1 MSFVRWR
8 RKRITRFK
16 RSPLRFVAESV
27 FIPFFFLGPLL
38 YPANNALTVSEYD
51 VASGRLPDAFDG
63 YVVVQVSDLHCK
75 EFGPRNDRLIAAIER
90 EKPDLIVVTGDLL
103 DCRHFKLDVIR
114 TLITRLVEL
123 APVYYVVGNHEADLS
138 QEYFDEVVDLVQ
150 DSGATALLGEQTR
163 IERGADHIALAG
175 VREPFFTEPYVE
187 KVDAQ
192 LRALTDDAAD
202 EFRILLSHRPE
213 ALPLYAKHR
222 FDLVFAGHAHGGQF
236 RIPWLCPNGL
246 NAPGQG
252 WFPKLTAGVHV
263 DGPTTL
269 VISRGLGP
277 SVIPTRL
284 WNRPDL
290 VVCRLHKS

>member
-1 MSFVRWR
+1 
-8 RKRITRFK
+8 
-16 RSPLRFVAESV
+16 
-27 FIPFFFLGPLL
+27 
-38 YPANNALTVSEYD
+38 
-51 VASGRLPDAFDG
+51 
-63 YVVVQVSDLHCK
+63 
-75 EFGPRNDRLIAAIER
+75 
-90 EKPDLIVVTGDLL
+90 VTGDLL